1 MSEYPAIQVIG
12 ITGMGEIAK
21 GSKLSAIILKV
32 ASVQG
37 TPIIEHDI
45 LVVTQKIVSKAEGSV
60 VDLSTI
66 HPSDFAKSFALRW
79 GKDPRHVEV
88 ILQESRRIVR
98 MEKGV
103 LITETYHGFI
113 CANAGVDA
121 SNVPG
126 SDNVCLL
133 PKEPDTSAKSIRN
146 EIYDATGLTVA
157 VIISDTFGRPW
168 REGTTNVA
176 IGIAGINP
184 IKDYRGVEDS
194 YGYELKSS
202 VAATADE
209 IAASAEL
216 VSNKTAHIPVSI
228 IRGLQYDDSP
238 GSINLLIRDPS
249 KDLFR

>member
-1 MSEYPAIQVIG
+1 VSGYPVIQLIG
-12 ITGMGEIAK
+12 VTGMGEIIK
-21 GSKLSAIILKV
+21 GSKLSEIIRNA
-32 ASVQG
+32 ASMQG
-37 TPIIEHDI
+37 TPIMERDI

-66 HPSDFAKSFALRW
+66 HPSDFAKSFAMKW

-88 ILQESRRIVR
+88 ILKESRRVVR

-103 LITETYHGFI
+103 LITETHHGFI

-133 PKEPDTSAKSIRN
+133 PKMPDASAKSIRD
-146 EIYDATGLTVA
+146 EIYNAIGLTVA
-157 VIISDTFGRPW
+157 VVISDTFGRPW

-202 VAATADE
+202 VAATGDE

-216 VSNKTAHIPVSI
+216 VSNKTDHIPVSI
-228 IRGLQYDDSP
+228 IRGLPYDDSE
-238 GSINLLIRDPS
+238 GSISLLIRDPS